1 MNQEN
6 ILKLIKLLLS
16 PSSILVFSL
25 VLLLVGRYI
34 FRLKYINCFDLI
46 KMHILCFKKVNGKIS
61 KIAIILYFGIPLLIA
76 VAVMQIRTIDDSAIN
91 IITIIISI
99 LTSMFF
105 TLLTLILD
113 MREKVKSNTQYN
125 ASEAAISSK
134 ILKETYYSI
143 MFEILVS
150 ITILILCF
158 IELFAKTFN
167 KIESFIIYYLCLK
180 IYVKF
185 LLRLALVLVG
195 SRENNIEKQKN
206 I

>member
-1 MNQEN
+1 MNTEN
-6 ILKLIKLLLS
+6 ILKLLKILLS
-16 PSSILVFSL
+16 PSSILVVAL
-25 VLLLVGRYI
+25 VLLLAGRYV
-34 FRLKYINCFDLI
+34 FGLKYINCFDLI

-61 KIAIILYFGIPLLIA
+61 KMAIILYFGVPLLIA
-76 VAVMQIRTIDDSAIN
+76 VAVTQIRVIDDSAIN

-113 MREKVKSNTQYN
+113 MRERVKTNTMYD

-143 MFEILVS
+143 MFEILIS

-158 IELFAKTFN
+158 IELFSKTFN
-167 KIESFIIYYLCLK
+167 KIESFVIYYLTFVMLINLFMILK
-180 IYVKF
+180 RIFKV
-185 LLRLALVLVG
+185 
-195 SRENNIEKQKN
+195 IERDLEK
-206 I
+206 